1 VCERTPAVPVVE
13 LHPACWRLGYPESLH
28 ADLDL
33 RGLLEL
39 AGDLRLR
46 LHPERVEALAGTW
59 FEGAHAVRLPA
70 PGEDRYFLVAP
81 GSTASL
87 GPYMEPG
94 GHTELM
100 RRERHRPT
108 DRT

>member
-1 VCERTPAVPVVE
+1 VADVPVAE

-39 AGDLRLR
+39 LRDLRLR
-46 LHPERVEALAGTW
+46 LHPERGEALAGTW

-70 PGEDRYFLVAP
+70 PGGDRYFLVP
-81 GSTASL
+81 PCSLPRL
-87 GPYMEPG
+87 GPYMEPEG
-94 GHTELM
+94 
-100 RRERHRPT
+100 RAS
-108 DRT
+108 